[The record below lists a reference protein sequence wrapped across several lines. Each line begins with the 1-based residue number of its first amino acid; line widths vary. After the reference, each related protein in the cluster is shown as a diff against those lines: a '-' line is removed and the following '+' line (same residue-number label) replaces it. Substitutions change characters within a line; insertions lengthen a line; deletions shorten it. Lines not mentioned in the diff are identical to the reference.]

1 MIKFFSCIIY
11 LCLFFNLST
20 ISFAQ
25 IQPWFKLNSP
35 VNTTLRQL
43 SFVDSLTGWAAGD
56 SGTIIRTTDGGRNWE
71 IQNSTIQ
78 TFILDI
84 FFLNKNLGWALS
96 IKDEFPFNSIILKT
110 TNGGDLWMAE
120 NFPDSS
126 KLLRTVFFIDS
137 LNGFVGGSYIGYTTD
152 GGNNWAA
159 ASIDSNMVS
168 SFPIYNFSFYNN
180 YFGYACG
187 GRIDVAGVI
196 WQTTTSGLNWI
207 AKSVSSDEIFD
218 LFILDSLNA
227 ITLSGDP
234 EGFYPVGRVTSTN
247 AGMTWNYDTLSFIGI
262 SFAIDFRT
270 YNEGW
275 SASGYKFI
283 LTTDRGETWGEF
295 DTPDGSTIYDL
306 QFTDQRNGY
315 AVGLNGVVLKFN
327 PTLVEVKTEPEFLN
341 GFVLFQN
348 YPNPFNPTTT
358 IGFYLGKTDLVT
370 LTIYDYLG
378 KEITTLI
385 NEEMAHG
392 SYELQFNPK
401 LFQLASGIYF
411 YQLKT
416 GKKVQTKKMIFLK

>member
-1 MIKFFSCIIY
+1 MTKSLCGLIY
-11 LCLFFNLST
+11 LCFLFNLSA
-20 ISFAQ
+20 ISIAQ
-25 IQPWFKLNSP
+25 IQPWFKLISP

-56 SGTIIRTTDGGRNWE
+56 SGTIIRTIDGGRNWE
-71 IQNSTIQ
+71 VQNSTIQ

-84 FFLNKNLGWALS
+84 FFLNKDLGWALS

-110 TNGGDLWMAE
+110 TNGGDLWVAE

-159 ASIDSNMVS
+159 AAIDSNMIS

-196 WQTTTSGLNWI
+196 WQTTNSGLNWI
-207 AKSVSSDEIFD
+207 AKSVSSDEVFD

-234 EGFYPVGRVTSTN
+234 EGFYPVGRITSTN
-247 AGMTWNYDTLSFIGI
+247 AGMTWNYDTLSFVGI
-262 SFAIDFRT
+262 SFAIDFRM

-295 DTPDGSTIYDL
+295 ETPDSSIIYDL
-306 QFTDQRNGY
+306 QFTDPRNGY
-315 AVGLNGVVLKFN
+315 AAGLNGVILKFN
-327 PTLVEVKTEPEFLN
+327 PTLAEVKTESEFLDD
-341 GFVLFQN
+341 FVLFQN
-348 YPNPFNPTTT
+348 YPNPFNPTTN
-358 IGFYLGKTDLVT
+358 ISFYLGKTDMVT

-385 NEEMAHG
+385 NEESVHG

-411 YQLKT
+411 YRLKT
-416 GKKVQTKKMIFLK
+416 GKKVQTRKMVYLK

>member
-1 MIKFFSCIIY
+1 MIKFFCSIVS
-11 LCLFFNLST
+11 LCLFFNLTTLS
-20 ISFAQ
+20 IAQ
-25 IQPWFKLNSP
+25 VQPWFKLISP

-56 SGTIIRTTDGGRNWE
+56 LGTIIRTTNGGRNWE

-78 TFILDI
+78 SFILDI

-96 IKDEFPFNSIILKT
+96 IKDDFPFNPIILKT
-110 TNGGDLWMAE
+110 TNGGDLWIAE
-120 NFPDSS
+120 NFPDSLQ
-126 KLLRTVFFIDS
+126 LLRTIFFVDS

-152 GGNNWAA
+152 GGNGWNAA
-159 ASIDSNMVS
+159 VIDSNMVS
-168 SFPIYNFSFYNN
+168 DFPIYNFSFYNK

-187 GRIDVAGVI
+187 GRVDVAGVI
-196 WQTTTSGLNWI
+196 WQTTNSGMNWI
-207 AKSVSSDEIFD
+207 AKGVGSDEVFD

-234 EGFYPVGRVTSTN
+234 EGFYPVSRVTSSN
-247 AGMTWNYDTLSFIGI
+247 AGKTWNYDTLSFFGI

-283 LTTDRGETWGEF
+283 LTTDRGATWREFETPES
-295 DTPDGSTIYDL
+295 STIYDL
-306 QFTDQRNGY
+306 QFTDPRNGY

-327 PTLVEVKTEPEFLN
+327 PTLAEIKTEPEFKN
-341 GFVLFQN
+341 DFFLFQN
-348 YPNPFNPTTT
+348 YPNPFNPSTS
-358 IGFYLGKTDLVT
+358 IKFSLEKTDFVT

-378 KEITTLI
+378 NEITTLI
-385 NEEMAHG
+385 NEEKARG
-392 SYELQFNPK
+392 SYEIQFDPK

-411 YQLKT
+411 YRLKT
-416 GKKVQTKKMIFLK
+416 GINAQTRKMVYLK